1 MTPGR
6 LREREARLLRAL
18 SQVAVMAAIV
28 ATLVY
33 LPLGV
38 LLAIVLGLSGVPFHA
53 MLTFGGE
60 LHAAL
65 GLLVWWL
72 FAFAGACG
80 YAAWVFPW
88 GDRVFSWPDRE

>member
-1 MTPGR
+1 MTGR
-6 LREREARLLRAL
+6 PQEQAPRLLRAL

-38 LLAIVLGLSGVPFHA
+38 LVALALRLSGVPFDA

-88 GDRVFSWPDRE
+88 GDRVFSWPGRE

>member
-1 MTPGR
+1 
-6 LREREARLLRAL
+6 LLLRAL

-28 ATLVY
+28 ATLAL

-38 LLAIVLGLSGVPFHA
+38 LVALALRLAGVPFDA

-60 LHAAL
+60 IHAAL

-80 YAAWVFPW
+80 YAAWMFPW
-88 GDRVFSWPDRE
+88 GDQVFSWRK